1 MTKNKIAKYVANTA
15 LLTVL
20 AAAGIGA
27 YQLGTAPVKEEKVRE
42 EAGTDEDT
50 SANDNGENSGDTAGD
65 NAGSADEES
74 LVDVD
79 TSQVE
84 ADMEGTSEDEIAK
97 EESDG
102 GSSQE
107 LTDGAAAGEE
117 GWEARAGADAEDNS
131 LNTNF
136 GTDAENNS
144 QETSTGMAT
153 EEDGQEASAGA
164 TVGDD
169 DLAANAG
176 IDAEKER
183 RGMSTETSASDTDS
197 STEGSTSESG
207 ADAKRNSDGLET
219 SNTGVYADAAGAVSN
234 GLNSADSSSAT
245 ASIVTSGTNT
255 NIAGAVNGT
264 NTASLPKLSFSADTD
279 MTWPV
284 NGNILLDY
292 NMDQT
297 IYFPTLDQYKL
308 NPAISVQAAE
318 GAPVLASVPGTV
330 YSIEENAQTGT
341 TVTMEIGSGYQA
353 IYGQLKDLEVAEG
366 DTVAEGAVI
375 GYIAA
380 PTKYY
385 SSEGSNL
392 YFAMK
397 ENGEPVDPIAYLP

>member
-42 EAGTDEDT
+42 EVGTDEDT
-50 SANDNGENSGDTAGD
+50 SANDNGENSENT
-65 NAGSADEES
+65 AGSADEES